1 MSRGTEDKSLENN
14 YRMESEGEEPERV
27 LSKGRMGDGR
37 GGGLPGV
44 AGVTHTPWGQL
55 EESDASCPSFVGFPG
70 GSVVENPP
78 ANAGDVCLIS
88 WVRMI
93 PQEE

>member
-14 YRMESEGEEPERV
+14 YRMKSEGEEPERV
-27 LSKGRMGDGR
+27 LRKGWMGDVRVEGYPGGR
-37 GGGLPGV
+37 CDTHHRDSWRK
-44 AGVTHTPWGQL
+44 VT
-55 EESDASCPSFVGFPG
+55 CPFPLSWTSPG

-78 ANAGDVCLIS
+78 ANAGDVCLIP